1 MCWRW
6 CTCPNYVV
14 RCRKKFWQVFLV
26 ARLTVLQR
34 FWAKTFE
41 ISNIRSPVRMVKYRG
56 LASPAHGISFVLD
69 FVLIILKVH
78 FLLSI
83 NIKEISSLVGDIL
96 LGSRLFWTNDWF
108 HLMKNIGFVNWNLKN
123 TLVRLVFAFGN
134 GKSKNAESQHGPF
147 LKFQECCFTNL
158 QKCKFGV
165 GVPFCTETC
174 SSDPSNKRRRKQTE
188 NKWTVAAAAA
198 ELILKL
204 TANFP
209 TSVCEN
215 PPWIW
220 GTIGKGKGQK
230 RKRKRLQDNS
240 KPGKAVRF
248 VKMPSWGSLCPGAK
262 DFEQK
267 EAERILRCMVSVIE
281 ITDLRS
287 WIEGYQV
294 RFGHRSNRRGCGES
308 SWVRP
313 RAQNSPG
320 MVYQSA
326 LVIMIGKHWSFS
338 TGSDLFFEHKN
349 WAVFCTNVLR
359 KHWK

>member
-1 MCWRW
+1 
-6 CTCPNYVV
+6 
-14 RCRKKFWQVFLV
+14 
-26 ARLTVLQR
+26 
-34 FWAKTFE
+34 
-41 ISNIRSPVRMVKYRG
+41 
-56 LASPAHGISFVLD
+56 
-69 FVLIILKVH
+69 
-78 FLLSI
+78 
-83 NIKEISSLVGDIL
+83 
-96 LGSRLFWTNDWF
+96 
-108 HLMKNIGFVNWNLKN
+108 MKNIGFVNWNLKN

-248 VKMPSWGSLCPGAK
+248 VKMPSWGSLSGSVQVLKTLSKKKLKEYCDAWFQWLKSRIYDRGLKVTKYVLGTGAIA
-262 DFEQK
+262 EV
-267 EAERILRCMVSVIE
+267 AERVAEFDRALRTPRGWFTNQLWWLWLASIDRLVPVVIYFSN
-281 ITDLRS
+281 TK
-287 WIEGYQV
+287 IE
-294 RFGHRSNRRGCGES
+294 RFF
-308 SWVRP
+308 VP
-313 RAQNSPG
+313 
-320 MVYQSA
+320 M
-326 LVIMIGKHWSFS
+326 
-338 TGSDLFFEHKN
+338 FFENIGSNSLFNISHFPLEVDRVARVFSKN
-349 WAVFCTNVLR
+349 I
-359 KHWK
+359 KHIFRSRYLLLYSLKQKRYSFL